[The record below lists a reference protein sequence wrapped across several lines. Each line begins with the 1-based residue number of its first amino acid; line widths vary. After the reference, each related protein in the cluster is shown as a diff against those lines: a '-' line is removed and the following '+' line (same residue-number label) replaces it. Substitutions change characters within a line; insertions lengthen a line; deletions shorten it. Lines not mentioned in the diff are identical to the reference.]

1 MNKGILLGLFT
12 ALTLTQA
19 LAQEFVTE
27 ATTESTT
34 LPYQVEVED
43 TEDKGYI
50 IGLSKQELDSK
61 PLPRRVAIEH
71 LGKGNYYESLVS
83 EVEGFSARFYPDNIG
98 FAIGHG
104 WNVSL
109 QSRATNEYI
118 SRVIG
123 LTRQQTRELVAITG
137 QLEPKKLPNVALTPE
152 QAMKAAQTKKSM
164 FEQAIRE
171 IVTPQVFDKLKPH
184 QQAVLVY
191 HTYKVGPE
199 GAMKY
204 RRLNRALAEYV
215 KNPTTQNAQKV
226 AKQMTYQY
234 MLDGKVMHDTRSTR
248 FLGALFTSIEA
259 YGDLLGADL
268 KEVRTPIY
276 ATAIPPGSSKGFNPF
291 IINTSFK

>member
-1 MNKGILLGLFT
+1 MKKWILLGLFT

-19 LAQEFVTE
+19 LAQEFETE
-27 ATTESTT
+27 AKTESTT

-43 TEDKGYI
+43 KEDKGYI
-50 IGLSKQELDSK
+50 IGLIKQELDSK

-109 QSRATNEYI
+109 QSRATNKYI
-118 SRVIG
+118 SKVIG
-123 LTRQQTRELVAITG
+123 LTRQQTKELVAITG

-152 QAMKAAQTKKSM
+152 QAMKAAQSKKGM
-164 FEQAIRE
+164 FEQAIRK
-171 IVTPQVFDKLKPH
+171 IVTPQVFDKLEPH
-184 QQAVLVY
+184 QQAVLIY
-191 HTYKVGPE
+191 HTYKVGPK

-215 KNPTTQNAQKV
+215 KNKTTQNAKKV

-234 MLDGKVMHDTRSTR
+234 MLDGKVMHDTRSTKY
-248 FLGALFTSIEA
+248 LGAMFVNIKD
-259 YGDLLGADL
+259 YGKLLGVDL
-268 KEVRTPIY
+268 KEKIKDEPQRYYVDNN
-276 ATAIPPGSSKGFNPF
+276 SSKGFNLF
-291 IINTSFK
+291 